1 MKETQIDERIKKVVA
16 LKMAALDSFIERV
29 VERIADIGSPQ
40 DLVNKDYWAL
50 TPQEL
55 EHLIL
60 IYGTEPNALSKW
72 IFKHEYAKL
81 KELEQEVSYGKL
93 PRPIR

>member
-1 MKETQIDERIKKVVA
+1 MMKETQILQRIEVVTS
-16 LKMAALDSFIERV
+16 LKMAALNLFIERV
-29 VERIADIGSPQ
+29 VSPIADIGGPQ
-40 DLVNKDYWAL
+40 ELVKKDYWEL

-60 IYGTEPNALSKW
+60 IYGTEPNALSRW

-81 KELEQEVSYGKL
+81 KELEREVSYGKL
-93 PRPIR
+93 PT